1 MEKIIMTEEQAL
13 DLLKHIPAIPKGMEP
28 HYASRLK
35 DEGYIKQTPLEI
47 AKKEYINFLKDYAY
61 IAVSKFSSNYI
72 SELELEIER
81 LKELESTREDRR

>member
-1 MEKIIMTEEQAL
+1 MEKIIMTEEQAIEMMVAMYPGL
-13 DLLKHIPAIPKGMEP
+13 AEGVGFESTRSLMLKN
-28 HYASRLK
+28 LK

-81 LKELESTREDRR
+81 LKELEN